1 MTSDPTTAFISTPC
15 GIDIPAPTAA
25 SPYARGFV
33 EALDSIGSIHSSTI
47 SDSNALAIAI
57 GSDRLDYTEFADSD
71 IEGLP
76 DSKWLSWHDARAG
89 AELAR
94 VYVEALCDSGLNLT
108 EIWGC
113 IVGDLLARGIDP
125 IWRNWWGASLQSTN
139 TAGDSEHLGA
149 CSNAWLMGRLSYSR
163 TVPVPSLISGT
174 GLDAFPDLK
183 GNPRLLEALARAIS
197 NER

>member
-1 MTSDPTTAFISTPC
+1 MTNDPTIDFISTPC
-15 GIDIPAPTAA
+15 GVDIPAPTAA

-47 SDSNALAIAI
+47 SDSNALAIAV
-57 GSDRLDYTEFADSD
+57 GSDRLDYTEFCDSE
-71 IEGLP
+71 IEGLS
-76 DSKWLSWHDARAG
+76 DRKWLSWHEARAG

-113 IVGDLLARGIDP
+113 IVEELLARGIDP
-125 IWRNWWGASLQSTN
+125 IWRNSWSAPLQSTN
-139 TAGDSEHLGA
+139 TAGDSEHHGD
-149 CSNAWLMGRLSYSR
+149 CSNAWLMGRLSYPR

-174 GLDAFPDLK
+174 RLDAFPDLK
-183 GNPRLLEALARAIS
+183 GNPRLLEALARAIG